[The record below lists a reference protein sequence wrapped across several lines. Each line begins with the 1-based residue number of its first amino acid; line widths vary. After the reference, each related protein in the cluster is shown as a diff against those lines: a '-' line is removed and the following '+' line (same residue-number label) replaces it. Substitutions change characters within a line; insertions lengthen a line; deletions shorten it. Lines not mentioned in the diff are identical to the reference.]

1 VRDWRGESSARERGL
16 AQQRVLGSVRSEGQC
31 QAVTKRLIALHF
43 CLNRKF
49 KCPVKCKEG
58 SKVPKWMKNVMVDDL
73 ADCKGKASSMAKD
86 QVCKTVPSLQ
96 SQHKK
101 MHPLPPPAVE
111 LG

>member
-16 AQQRVLGSVRSEGQC
+16 AQQRGVSVR
-31 QAVTKRLIALHF
+31 RLIALHF

>member
-1 VRDWRGESSARERGL
+1 MREGGVFCERKGVGSAEG
-16 AQQRVLGSVRSEGQC
+16 ARVCEGGQC

-101 MHPLPPPAVE
+101 MHPLPPRAVE